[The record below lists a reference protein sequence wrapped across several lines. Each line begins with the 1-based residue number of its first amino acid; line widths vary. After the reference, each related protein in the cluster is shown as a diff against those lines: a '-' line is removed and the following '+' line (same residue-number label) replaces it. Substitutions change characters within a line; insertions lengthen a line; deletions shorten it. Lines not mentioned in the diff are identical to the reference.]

1 MDEYVIKQ
9 KIQMACFEPRAP
21 EKLIQQV
28 ILRAKAVVMGVAA
41 QKQLETATAE
51 NVSGLASRVLVG
63 QLAAAT
69 QLPDGAQPEQLAQ
82 QLEQQPAIRAALHGG
97 NLSQRL
103 NSGELLRQ
111 ITGQKPIA
119 EPTAPE
125 ISTPPKRRPGHWLDE
140 SRKL

>member
-1 MDEYVIKQ
+1 
-9 KIQMACFEPRAP
+9 
-21 EKLIQQV
+21 LIQQV

-51 NVSGLASRVLVG
+51 NVSGLVSRVLVG

-111 ITGQKPIA
+111 ITGQTSEA
-119 EPTAPE
+119 EPAE
-125 ISTPPKRRPGHWLDE
+125 IETSTPKKVGP
-140 SRKL
+140 SMS